1 MAARAY
7 PELVVP
13 RELARYRADV
23 NLSGAIPVVADVT
36 AAGWS
41 AGDRGFGIG
50 TDGSVWWMYFD
61 GAALEAV
68 EHTE

>member
-1 MAARAY
+1 MAALAY

-13 RELARYRADV
+13 EELTRYRADV
-23 NLSGAIPVVADVT
+23 LLSGTVPVVADVV
-36 AAGWS
+36 AAGWN
-41 AGDRGFGIG
+41 AGDRGAGIG

-61 GAALEAV
+61 GSALEAV